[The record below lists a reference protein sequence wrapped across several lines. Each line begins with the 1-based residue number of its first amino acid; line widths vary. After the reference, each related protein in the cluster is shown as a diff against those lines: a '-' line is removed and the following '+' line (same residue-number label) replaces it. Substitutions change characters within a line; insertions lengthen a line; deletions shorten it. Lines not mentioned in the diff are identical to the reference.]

1 MGGSIIGGFIAFI
14 AGSAIASA
22 TVIGVVSS
30 QTSAPSQSPTKVDS
44 AQIDPTNYGE

>member
-1 MGGSIIGGFIAFI
+1 VGGSIIGGFIAFI

-30 QTSAPSQSPTKVDS
+30 QTAAPDRSPTQVGT
-44 AQIDPTNYGE
+44 AEIDPTNYGE